1 MTRAVLVAVLVGW
14 ASLGLIGLSL
24 SAMAQERIT
33 LTTPESYPSN
43 AQYRVHRVVLDVES
57 AEISI
62 ALIGQRGEKVSC
74 LYSGTTT
81 PTGSTLLTGLNK
93 ANLSTGYAGNATTGS
108 LIQRIFHRL
117 GVLGESA
124 TVCNKA
130 IVGTLTG
137 SVP

>member
-1 MTRAVLVAVLVGW
+1 MKRIALL
-14 ASLGLIGLSL
+14 SFFLGLLLTWAGH
-24 SAMAQERIT
+24 AQERIA

-43 AQYRVHRVVLDVES
+43 AQYRVHRMVLEVES
-57 AEISI
+57 AEIRI
-62 ALIGQRGEKVSC
+62 DLIGQHDEKVTC

-81 PTGSTLLTGLNK
+81 PTGSVLLTGLNK
-93 ANLSTGYAGNATTGS
+93 ANLSTAYAGNATTGS

-117 GVLGESA
+117 VILGESA
-124 TVCNKA
+124 QVCSKV